1 VAKYLTEEWP
11 RRAEGKMETHIQDAK
26 REET

>member
-1 VAKYLTEEWP
+1 VAKYLTEERP
-11 RRAEGKMETHIQDAK
+11 RRAGEKMETHIQDAK